1 MSLSSFQTFITI
13 IMLMVG
19 TMCTRFLP
27 FIFFRADR
35 ATPRYI
41 QKLGKLLPYAVIGL
55 LVVYCLK
62 GVTFTTGSYG
72 LPELISILVIAVLHV
87 WKKNTL
93 LSIFA
98 GTAAYML
105 LIQYVFR

>member
-1 MSLSSFQTFITI
+1 MTLNPVQSLI
-13 IMLMVG
+13 IILMLMLG

-27 FIFFRADR
+27 FIFFRAHKT
-35 ATPRYI
+35 TPAYI
-41 QKLGKLLPYAVIGL
+41 QRLGNVLPYAVIGL

-62 GVTFTTGSYG
+62 GVSFTGGSYG
-72 LPELISILVIAVLHV
+72 LPELSAILVIVALHL

-98 GTAAYML
+98 GTAIYML
-105 LIQYVFR
+105 LVQYVF

>member
-1 MSLSSFQTFITI
+1 MILSPFQTFITI
-13 IMLMVG
+13 IMLMLG

-35 ATPRYI
+35 ATSPYI
-41 QKLGKLLPYAVIGL
+41 QRLGKVLPYAVIGL

-62 GVTFTTGSYG
+62 DVSFISGSYG
-72 LPELISILVIAVLHV
+72 LPEFISILVIVVLHL

-93 LSIFA
+93 ISIFA
-98 GTAAYML
+98 GTLTYMV
-105 LIQYVFR
+105 LIQYVFG